1 MSPNW
6 RVKEKLDPILMD
18 LKLAAVRLRT
28 ALHDLAEFGD
38 GALGNASKAEDKGKG
53 SHLLFLP
60 FCRKN

>member
-38 GALGNASKAEDKGKG
+38 GALGNASKAEDKGKD
-53 SHLLFLP
+53 SQLLF
-60 FCRKN
+60 FKISH